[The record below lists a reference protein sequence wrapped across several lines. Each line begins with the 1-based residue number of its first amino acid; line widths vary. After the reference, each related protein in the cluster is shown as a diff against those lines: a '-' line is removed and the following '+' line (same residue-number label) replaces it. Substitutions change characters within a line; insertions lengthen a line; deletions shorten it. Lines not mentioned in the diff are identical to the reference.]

1 MKKIQ
6 SYVLSGILL
15 LCFIVRGQ
23 DENNLFLLEGQ
34 TQWTNPSNTGLN
46 GVSYLS
52 FLIDSQWLGIKDAPK
67 QQSVIFDSF
76 SQSKKLNLGAIIRN
90 RNRFGEQ
97 NIQTLLQ
104 SSFPV
109 QINKKT
115 RIQLG
120 LQIMGDFFSS
130 EYQYLR
136 SVDGIQK
143 DPLLQQQKRFVPNV
157 GVGFSLVKNN
167 FWIKGSVPRLLDP
180 LMIRN
185 KPTIFLRDQL
195 HFFTEIGT
203 QLSDEQPLYAVR
215 ISACLHNLAYDQL
228 TLQLKGTLALRIGE
242 VLVGLNSSKNLG
254 TGFQFSL
261 QDFFGVGYFLQ
272 FPIFTSTALNK
283 TNHSL
288 SLRFKIS

>member
-1 MKKIQ
+1 
-6 SYVLSGILL
+6 
-15 LCFIVRGQ
+15 
-23 DENNLFLLEGQ
+23 
-34 TQWTNPSNTGLN
+34 
-46 GVSYLS
+46 
-52 FLIDSQWLGIKDAPK
+52 
-67 QQSVIFDSF
+67 
-76 SQSKKLNLGAIIRN
+76 
-90 RNRFGEQ
+90 
-97 NIQTLLQ
+97 
-104 SSFPV
+104 
-109 QINKKT
+109 
-115 RIQLG
+115 
-120 LQIMGDFFSS
+120 MGDFFSS

-143 DPLLQQQKRFVPNV
+143 DPLLQQQKGFVPNV

-180 LMIRN
+180 FMIRN
-185 KPTIFLRDQL
+185 KPNIFLRDQL

-261 QDFFGVGYFLQ
+261 QDLIQ
-272 FPIFTSTALNK
+272 ILKHQQQELNQLK
-283 TNHSL
+283 K
-288 SLRFKIS
+288 KITD